1 MARYRVSW
9 CPADGR
15 QLRQLGPFTVA
26 RGRRGV
32 LCAAGGARAVLVIEL
47 LAKRLPGSHV
57 RTRDPPF
64 RAATTVP
71 TGRAATPGHS
81 SGPSLRH
88 AIAPFGNVLSLAP
101 DEMNEMTLTLHTRA
115 TLSVLLLSAA
125 GSLVA
130 ACGASTTNAACRV
143 TSATAADV
151 AVNAASGC
159 WDCSR
164 GAAEGRSSAWWR
176 NRTVQWRSRLRS
188 MWTRRHW

>member
-1 MARYRVSW
+1 MR
-9 CPADGR
+9 
-15 QLRQLGPFTVA
+15 
-26 RGRRGV
+26 
-32 LCAAGGARAVLVIEL
+32 ARAVLVIEL

-101 DEMNEMTLTLHTRA
+101 DEMNEMTLTLHNRA

-164 GAAEGRSSAWWR
+164 GAAEGRSSAWSAES
-176 NRTVQWRSRLRS
+176 NSPVAVAASEHVDTASLVTRSRRPRGAVPCELVPG
-188 MWTRRHW
+188 